1 MGKMAIT
8 APGPIIWDWP
18 TRVFAVAQRA
28 RRLPL
33 FPVLVLLFIL
43 VIPAVSSPL
52 LAPHDPLRGAL
63 GSRLEPP
70 FWQEGGSTE
79 HLLGTDKAGRDILS
93 RIIYGARVSAMVAL
107 ISISI
112 GAGVGTVVGTVSGY
126 FSGWVDSFLMRL
138 VDISMSL
145 PIILIALLMV
155 AVLGSSF
162 MTVITVL
169 ALLMWARFARM
180 LRGEALALRSRD
192 FIARARVAGASHFR
206 IMYRHILPNLLNSLI
221 VLATL
226 WFGWVILLEATL
238 TFLGAGIPRPTPSWG
253 LMVADGRE
261 LTVTAWWVSF
271 FPGMAI
277 LLTVLAMNLL
287 GDWLRDRLD
296 PRLRNL

>member
-1 MGKMAIT
+1 MAIT

>member
-1 MGKMAIT
+1 M
-8 APGPIIWDWP
+8 
-18 TRVFAVAQRA
+18 AQRA

>member
-1 MGKMAIT
+1 
-8 APGPIIWDWP
+8 
-18 TRVFAVAQRA
+18 VAKRA

-33 FPVLVLLFIL
+33 FPVFVLLFTL
-43 VIPAVSSPL
+43 VIPAVSSPM

-63 GSRLEPP
+63 ASRLQPP

-296 PRLRNL
+296 PKLRNL